1 MALNSSDNLPVLQ
14 MHHTVTDTYRFT
26 CFCVEVLIIRYD
38 KMVSHM
44 TPHVHLSY
52 VISSM

>member
-1 MALNSSDNLPVLQ
+1 ME
-14 MHHTVTDTYRFT
+14 HVTDMYLFA
-26 CFCVEVLIIRYD
+26 CFCVEVLIIRCD

-44 TPHVHLSY
+44 MPYVHLSY